1 MSVARENSILKIAI
15 GHLQQIGAHINEV
28 VSNGITDNDFKQIN
42 CNYNGH
48 EFTIETDYSEESATT
63 LSFLLE
69 VTPIQ
74 AVDLDD
80 PINAEINELVADLK
94 RIIPPP
100 AMVQRTYGFTSS
112 ESPNIAP
119 DWPEREPLGTDIH
132 ITFLLGWE
140 SIDVSEFSKWSA
152 NADDPFSNYVG
163 LVGLESNELIATE
176 QIIDN
181 ALRFMD
187 TAKKLLHS

>member
-1 MSVARENSILKIAI
+1 MSIARENSILKIAI

-28 VSNGITDNDFKQIN
+28 VSNEIADNDFKQIN

-69 VTPIQ
+69 VTPIR
-74 AVDLDD
+74 AVDFDD

-100 AMVQRTYGFTSS
+100 AMVQRTYGFTLS
-112 ESPNIAP
+112 ESPNVAP
-119 DWPEREPLGTDIH
+119 DWPTREPLGTDIH

-140 SIDVSEFSKWSA
+140 NVDVSEFSKWSA

-187 TAKKLLHS
+187 TAKKLLDS